1 MTEQTQDGPGA
12 APEAIA
18 PEATKSRRPDLTS
31 DPIGKLLIMLAVPAG
46 IGFFFMIAY
55 NLVDTIWANQYPE
68 PGEAANMTGAALGR
82 SFGPFFLMQ
91 AFSIGLMQG
100 TTALVANSLG
110 AKRGDQARHTIAQA
124 MVAGVLVG
132 VTLLVFALFIP
143 VPGVGGSFIK
153 LYYFTLSSGNEE
165 ATRLGLAYIIPI
177 LWLSPFL
184 IVISVFNAI
193 LSAKGDFT
201 TFGIIQV
208 AAFFM
213 NLILDPILVFGGT
226 PFSLYGLAVDL
237 PDFLPELGVAGLAWA
252 TVITQLLGALVVM
265 LVALRT
271 GILRGLKITEFIP
284 FWPLLSQVIGQ
295 GVPAAVNMLL
305 IAGGFISIQFFVPE
319 IVKQT
324 GSVLL
329 QTMSAAD
336 AAEAAV
342 NGYMNAARI
351 EQLLLLPVIGLEL
364 ALISIVG
371 NNLGARKEERI
382 WRVYRLGLITA
393 IIMTLTATVI
403 QFAGHQLFPSLIN
416 RSDET
421 LAVSSQV
428 LSISAFLL
436 TAYALIFINSGTLQ
450 GMKRPVFAM
459 IINGVRLVVGPA
471 VVFVIVS
478 IVAPGNL
485 LVFWLGYGLVA
496 WGCGLFAMWYT
507 PGRMRR
513 VLARELNTPST

>member
-1 MTEQTQDGPGA
+1 MTENTQDA
-12 APEAIA
+12 VADTAT
-18 PEATKSRRPDLTS
+18 ATKSRGPDLTG

-55 NLVDTIWANQYPE
+55 NLVDTIWANQYPA

-100 TTALVANSLG
+100 TTALVANALG
-110 AKRGDQARHTIAQA
+110 ARNPGKARHTIAQA
-124 MVAGVLVG
+124 MIAGVLVG
-132 VTLLVFALFIP
+132 ITLLTLALFMP
-143 VPGVGGSFIK
+143 VPGHDGPLIE
-153 LYYFTLSSGNEE
+153 LYYLTLSGGNLE
-165 ATRLGLAYIIPI
+165 ATALGLEYILPI
-177 LWLSPFL
+177 VWLAPFL
-184 IVISVFNAI
+184 IIISVFNAI

-201 TFGIIQV
+201 TFGIVQV

-213 NLILDPILVFGGT
+213 NLFLDPILVFGGT

-252 TVITQLLGALVVM
+252 TVVTQLLGAVVVM
-265 LVALRT
+265 IVALRT
-271 GILRGLKITEFIP
+271 GILKGLKLSEFIP
-284 FWPLLSQVIGQ
+284 FWPILSQVIGQ

-329 QTMSAAD
+329 LTMSPAD
-336 AAEAAV
+336 AAEAAI

-371 NNLGARKEERI
+371 NNLGARQEERI

-393 IIMTLTATVI
+393 VIMTVTATII
-403 QFAGHQLFPSLIN
+403 QFAGHNLFPSWIN

-421 LAVSSQV
+421 LGVASQV

-450 GMKRPVFAM
+450 GMKRPAFAM
-459 IINGVRLVVGPA
+459 IINSVRLVFGPA
-471 VVFVIVS
+471 AVFVLVAWI
-478 IVAPGNL
+478 APGNL
-485 LVFWLGYGLVA
+485 LVFWIGYGAVA

-513 VLARELNTPST
+513 VIARELSAPTA

>member
-1 MTEQTQDGPGA
+1 MTENTQNGQSA
-12 APEAIA
+12 AKPTDA
-18 PEATKSRRPDLTS
+18 PQAKRRGPDLTS

-55 NLVDTIWANQYPE
+55 NLVDTIWANQYPA

-82 SFGPFFLMQ
+82 SFGPYFLMQ

-100 TTALVANSLG
+100 TTALVSNALG
-110 AKRGDQARHTIAQA
+110 ARQGDKARHTIAQA
-124 MVAGVLVG
+124 MVAGVIVG
-132 VTLLVFALFIP
+132 AALLLFFQFIP
-143 VPGVGGSFIK
+143 VPGRGGSFIE
-153 LYYFTLSSGNEE
+153 LYYYTLSGGNEE
-165 ATRLGLAYIIPI
+165 ATRLGMAYILPI
-177 LWLSPFL
+177 LWLAPFL

-201 TFGIIQV
+201 TFGIVQV
-208 AAFFM
+208 AAFFL

-252 TVITQLLGALVVM
+252 TVATQLLGALVVM
-265 LVALRT
+265 TVALRT
-271 GILRGLKITEFIP
+271 GIFSGIKITDFIP
-284 FWPLLSQVIGQ
+284 FWPVLSQVIGQ

-324 GSVLL
+324 GNVLL
-329 QTMSAAD
+329 ETMSPAD
-336 AAEAAV
+336 AAEAAI

-371 NNLGARKEERI
+371 NNLGARREDRI
-382 WRVYRLGLITA
+382 WRVYRLGLIVA
-393 IIMTLTATVI
+393 VIMTVTATII
-403 QFAGHQLFPSLIN
+403 QFAGHQLFPSWIN

-450 GMKRPVFAM
+450 GMKRPLFAM
-459 IINGVRLVVGPA
+459 LINSVRLVFGPA
-471 VVFVIVS
+471 IVFFFVS
-478 IVAPGNL
+478 LFAPGNL
-485 LVFWLGYGLVA
+485 LFFWLGYGAVA

-513 VLARELNTPST
+513 VVAREFSSPAA

>member
-1 MTEQTQDGPGA
+1 MTERTQDSTSQATAAEVSKAKRRGPDMIG
-12 APEAIA
+12 
-18 PEATKSRRPDLTS
+18 
-31 DPIGKLLIMLAVPAG
+31 DPIGKLLIMLALPAG

-55 NLVDTIWANQYPE
+55 NLVDTIWANQYPA

-100 TTALVANSLG
+100 TTALVSNALG
-110 AKRGDQARHTIAQA
+110 AKKGEKARHTIAQA
-124 MVAGVLVG
+124 MVAGVIVG
-132 VTLLVFALFIP
+132 ATLLIFAQFIP
-143 VPGVGGSFIK
+143 VPGMGGSFIE
-153 LYYFTLSSGNEE
+153 LYYRTLSGGNVE
-165 ATRLGLAYIIPI
+165 ATRLGMAYILPI
-177 LWLSPFL
+177 LYLAPFL

-201 TFGIIQV
+201 TFGIVQV

-226 PFSLYGLAVDL
+226 PFSLYGLSVDL
-237 PDFLPELGVAGLAWA
+237 PNFLPELGVAGLAWA

-265 LVALRT
+265 IVALRT
-271 GILRGLKITEFIP
+271 GIFNGLKITEFIP
-284 FWPLLSQVIGQ
+284 FWPVLSQVIGQ

-324 GSVLL
+324 GNVLL
-329 QTMSAAD
+329 ETMSAAD
-336 AAEAAV
+336 AAEAAI

-371 NNLGARKEERI
+371 NNLGARREDRI

-393 IIMTLTATVI
+393 IAMTVTATII
-403 QFAGHQLFPSLIN
+403 QFAGHQLFPSWIN
-416 RSDET
+416 SSEET
-421 LAVSSQV
+421 LSVSSQV

-450 GMKRPVFAM
+450 GMKRPLFAM
-459 IINGVRLVVGPA
+459 LINSVRLVFGPA
-471 VVFVIVS
+471 IVFIFVS
-478 IVAPGNL
+478 RFAPGNL
-485 LVFWLGYGLVA
+485 LFFWLGYGAVA

-507 PGRMRR
+507 PGRMKR
-513 VLARELNTPST
+513 VMAREFNTPAA

>member
-1 MTEQTQDGPGA
+1 MTENTQDA
-12 APEAIA
+12 VADTAT
-18 PEATKSRRPDLTS
+18 ATKSRGPDLTS

-55 NLVDTIWANQYPE
+55 NLVDTIWANQYPA

-100 TTALVANSLG
+100 TTALVANALG
-110 AKRGDQARHTIAQA
+110 ARNPGKARHTIAQA
-124 MVAGVLVG
+124 MIAGVLVG
-132 VTLLVFALFIP
+132 ITLLTLALFMP
-143 VPGVGGSFIK
+143 VPGHDGPLIE
-153 LYYFTLSSGNEE
+153 LYYLTLSGGNLE
-165 ATRLGLAYIIPI
+165 ATALGLDYILPI
-177 LWLSPFL
+177 VWLAPFL
-184 IVISVFNAI
+184 IIISVFNAI

-201 TFGIIQV
+201 TFGIVQV

-252 TVITQLLGALVVM
+252 TVVTQLLGAVVVM
-265 LVALRT
+265 IVALRT
-271 GILRGLKITEFIP
+271 GILKGLKLSEFIP
-284 FWPLLSQVIGQ
+284 FWPILSQVIGQ

-329 QTMSAAD
+329 LTMSPAD
-336 AAEAAV
+336 AAEAAI

-371 NNLGARKEERI
+371 NNLGARQEERI

-393 IIMTLTATVI
+393 VIMTVTATII
-403 QFAGHQLFPSLIN
+403 QFAGHNLFPSWIN

-421 LAVSSQV
+421 LGVASQV

-450 GMKRPVFAM
+450 GMKRPAFAM
-459 IINGVRLVVGPA
+459 IINSVRLVFGPA
-471 VVFVIVS
+471 AVFVLVAWI
-478 IVAPGNL
+478 APGNL
-485 LVFWLGYGLVA
+485 LVFWIGYGAVA

-513 VLARELNTPST
+513 VIARELSAPTA

>member
-1 MTEQTQDGPGA
+1 MTENTQDA
-12 APEAIA
+12 VADTAT
-18 PEATKSRRPDLTS
+18 ATKSRGPDLTG

-55 NLVDTIWANQYPE
+55 NLVDTIWANQYPA

-100 TTALVANSLG
+100 TTALVANALG
-110 AKRGDQARHTIAQA
+110 ARNPGKARHTIAQA
-124 MVAGVLVG
+124 MIAGVLVG
-132 VTLLVFALFIP
+132 ITLLTLALFMP
-143 VPGVGGSFIK
+143 VPGHDGPLIE
-153 LYYFTLSSGNEE
+153 LYYLTLSGGNLE
-165 ATRLGLAYIIPI
+165 ATALGLDYILPI
-177 LWLSPFL
+177 VWLAPFL
-184 IVISVFNAI
+184 IIISVFNAI

-201 TFGIIQV
+201 TFGIVQV

-252 TVITQLLGALVVM
+252 TVVTQLLGAVVVM
-265 LVALRT
+265 IVALRT
-271 GILRGLKITEFIP
+271 GILKGLKLSEFIP
-284 FWPLLSQVIGQ
+284 FWPILSQVIGQ

-329 QTMSAAD
+329 LTMSPAD
-336 AAEAAV
+336 AAEAAI

-371 NNLGARKEERI
+371 NNLGARQEERI

-393 IIMTLTATVI
+393 VIMTVTATII
-403 QFAGHQLFPSLIN
+403 QFAGHNLFPSWIN

-421 LAVSSQV
+421 LGVASQV

-450 GMKRPVFAM
+450 GMKRPAFAM
-459 IINGVRLVVGPA
+459 IINSVRLVFGPA
-471 VVFVIVS
+471 AVFVLVAWI
-478 IVAPGNL
+478 APGNL
-485 LVFWLGYGLVA
+485 LVFWIGYGAVA

-513 VLARELNTPST
+513 VIARELSAPTA

>member
-1 MTEQTQDGPGA
+1 MTENTQDA
-12 APEAIA
+12 VADTAT
-18 PEATKSRRPDLTS
+18 ATKSRGPDLTG

-55 NLVDTIWANQYPE
+55 NLVDTIWANQYPA
-68 PGEAANMTGAALGR
+68 PGEAANTTGAALGR

-100 TTALVANSLG
+100 TTALVANALG
-110 AKRGDQARHTIAQA
+110 ARNPEKARHTIAQA
-124 MVAGVLVG
+124 MIAGVLVG
-132 VTLLVFALFIP
+132 ITLLTLALFMP
-143 VPGVGGSFIK
+143 VPGHDGPLIE
-153 LYYFTLSSGNEE
+153 LYYLTLSGGNLE
-165 ATRLGLAYIIPI
+165 ATALGLDYILPI
-177 LWLSPFL
+177 VWLAPFL
-184 IVISVFNAI
+184 IIISVFNAI

-201 TFGIIQV
+201 TFGIVQV

-252 TVITQLLGALVVM
+252 TVVTQLLGAVVVM
-265 LVALRT
+265 IVALRT
-271 GILRGLKITEFIP
+271 GILKGLKLSEFIP
-284 FWPLLSQVIGQ
+284 FWPILSQVIGQ

-329 QTMSAAD
+329 LTMSPAD
-336 AAEAAV
+336 AAEAAI

-371 NNLGARKEERI
+371 NNLGARQEERI

-393 IIMTLTATVI
+393 VIMTVTATII
-403 QFAGHQLFPSLIN
+403 QFAGHNLFPSWIN

-421 LAVSSQV
+421 LGVASQV

-450 GMKRPVFAM
+450 GMKRPAFAM
-459 IINGVRLVVGPA
+459 IINSVRLVFGPA
-471 VVFVIVS
+471 AVFVLVAWI
-478 IVAPGNL
+478 APGNL
-485 LVFWLGYGLVA
+485 LVFWIGYGAVA

-513 VLARELNTPST
+513 VIARELSAPTA

>member
-1 MTEQTQDGPGA
+1 MTENTQDA
-12 APEAIA
+12 VADTAT
-18 PEATKSRRPDLTS
+18 ATKSRGPDLTG

-55 NLVDTIWANQYPE
+55 NLVDTIWANQYPA

-100 TTALVANSLG
+100 TTALVANALG
-110 AKRGDQARHTIAQA
+110 ARNPGKARHTIAQA
-124 MVAGVLVG
+124 MIAGVLVG
-132 VTLLVFALFIP
+132 ITLLTLALFMP
-143 VPGVGGSFIK
+143 VPGHDGPLIE
-153 LYYFTLSSGNEE
+153 LYYLTLSGGNLE
-165 ATRLGLAYIIPI
+165 ATALGLEYILPI
-177 LWLSPFL
+177 VWLAPFL
-184 IVISVFNAI
+184 IIISVFNAI

-201 TFGIIQV
+201 TFGIVQV

-213 NLILDPILVFGGT
+213 NLFLDPILVFGGT

-252 TVITQLLGALVVM
+252 TVVTQLLGAVVVM
-265 LVALRT
+265 IVALRT
-271 GILRGLKITEFIP
+271 GILKGLKLSEFIP
-284 FWPLLSQVIGQ
+284 FWPILSQVIGQ

-329 QTMSAAD
+329 LTMSPAD
-336 AAEAAV
+336 AAEAAI

-371 NNLGARKEERI
+371 NNLGARQEERI

-393 IIMTLTATVI
+393 VIMTVTATII
-403 QFAGHQLFPSLIN
+403 QFAGHNLFPSWIN

-421 LAVSSQV
+421 LGVASQV

-450 GMKRPVFAM
+450 GMKRPAFAM
-459 IINGVRLVVGPA
+459 IINSVRLIFGPA
-471 VVFVIVS
+471 AVFVLVAWI
-478 IVAPGNL
+478 APGNL
-485 LVFWLGYGLVA
+485 LVFWIGYGVVA

-513 VLARELNTPST
+513 VIARELSAPTA

>member
-1 MTEQTQDGPGA
+1 MTENTQDGPSA
-12 APEAIA
+12 VPD
-18 PEATKSRRPDLTS
+18 ATKPQTRGKGPDMTG

-100 TTALVANSLG
+100 TTALVSNALG
-110 AKRGDQARHTIAQA
+110 AHKVDQARHIIAQA
-124 MVAGVLVG
+124 MVAGVIVG
-132 VTLLVFALFIP
+132 VTLLTFAMFLP
-143 VPGVGGSFIK
+143 VPGREGSFIE
-153 LYYFTLSSGNEE
+153 LYYFTLSSGNAE
-165 ATRLGLAYIIPI
+165 ATRLGMAYILPI
-177 LWLSPFL
+177 LWLAPFL

-201 TFGIIQV
+201 TFGIVQV
-208 AAFFM
+208 AAFFI

-226 PFSLYGLAVDL
+226 PFNLYGLSVNL

-252 TVITQLLGALVVM
+252 TVFTQMLGALVVM
-265 LVALRT
+265 VVALRT
-271 GILRGLKITEFIP
+271 GIFKGLKITEFIP

-324 GSVLL
+324 GSLL
-329 QTMSAAD
+329 LETMNPAD
-336 AAEAAV
+336 AAEAAI

-393 IIMTLTATVI
+393 VIMTITATII
-403 QFAGHQLFPSLIN
+403 QFAGHQLFPSWIN

-450 GMKRPVFAM
+450 GMKRPLFAM
-459 IINGVRLVVGPA
+459 LINGVRLVVGPA
-471 VVFVIVS
+471 VVFLIVS
-478 IVAPGNL
+478 IFAPGNL
-485 LVFWLGYGLVA
+485 LVFWLGYGAVA

-507 PGRMRR
+507 PPRMKR
-513 VLARELNTPST
+513 VMAREIGTPAA

>member
-1 MTEQTQDGPGA
+1 MTERTQDSTSQATAAEVSKAKRRGPDMIG
-12 APEAIA
+12 
-18 PEATKSRRPDLTS
+18 
-31 DPIGKLLIMLAVPAG
+31 DPIGKLLIMLALPAG

-55 NLVDTIWANQYPE
+55 NLVDTIWANQYPA

-100 TTALVANSLG
+100 TTALVSNALG
-110 AKRGDQARHTIAQA
+110 AKKGEKARHTIAQA
-124 MVAGVLVG
+124 MVAGVIVG
-132 VTLLVFALFIP
+132 ATLLIFAQFIP
-143 VPGVGGSFIK
+143 VPGMGGSFIE
-153 LYYFTLSSGNEE
+153 LYYRTLSGGNVE
-165 ATRLGLAYIIPI
+165 ATRLGMAYILPI
-177 LWLSPFL
+177 LYLAPFL

-201 TFGIIQV
+201 TFGIVQV

-226 PFSLYGLAVDL
+226 PFSLYGLSVDL
-237 PDFLPELGVAGLAWA
+237 PNFLPELGVAGLAWA

-265 LVALRT
+265 IVALRT
-271 GILRGLKITEFIP
+271 GIFNGLKITEFIP
-284 FWPLLSQVIGQ
+284 FWPVLSQVIGQ

-324 GSVLL
+324 GNVLL
-329 QTMSAAD
+329 ETMSAAD
-336 AAEAAV
+336 AAEAAI

-371 NNLGARKEERI
+371 NNLGARREDRI

-393 IIMTLTATVI
+393 IAMTVTATII
-403 QFAGHQLFPSLIN
+403 QFAGHQLFPSWIN
-416 RSDET
+416 SSEET
-421 LAVSSQV
+421 LLVSSQV

-450 GMKRPVFAM
+450 GMKRPLFAM
-459 IINGVRLVVGPA
+459 LINSVRLVAGPA
-471 VVFVIVS
+471 VVYILVS
-478 IVAPGNL
+478 RFAPGNL
-485 LVFWLGYGLVA
+485 LFFWLGYGAVA

-507 PGRMRR
+507 PGRMKR
-513 VLARELNTPST
+513 VMAREFNTPAA

>member
-1 MTEQTQDGPGA
+1 MTENTQDA
-12 APEAIA
+12 VADTAT
-18 PEATKSRRPDLTS
+18 ATKSRGPDLTG

-55 NLVDTIWANQYPE
+55 NLVDTILANQYPA

-100 TTALVANSLG
+100 TTALVANALG
-110 AKRGDQARHTIAQA
+110 ARNPGKARHTIAQA
-124 MVAGVLVG
+124 MIAGVLVG
-132 VTLLVFALFIP
+132 ITLLTLALFMP
-143 VPGVGGSFIK
+143 VPGHDGPLIE
-153 LYYFTLSSGNEE
+153 LYYLTLSGGNLE
-165 ATRLGLAYIIPI
+165 ATALGLDYILPI
-177 LWLSPFL
+177 VWLAPFL
-184 IVISVFNAI
+184 IIISVFNAI

-201 TFGIIQV
+201 TFGIVQV

-252 TVITQLLGALVVM
+252 TVVTQLLGAVVVM
-265 LVALRT
+265 IVALRT
-271 GILRGLKITEFIP
+271 GILKGLKLSEFIP
-284 FWPLLSQVIGQ
+284 FWPILSQVIGQ

-329 QTMSAAD
+329 LTMSPAD
-336 AAEAAV
+336 AAEAAI

-371 NNLGARKEERI
+371 NNLGARQEERI

-393 IIMTLTATVI
+393 VIMTVTATII
-403 QFAGHQLFPSLIN
+403 QFAGHNLFPSWIN

-421 LAVSSQV
+421 LGVASQV

-450 GMKRPVFAM
+450 GMKRPAFAM
-459 IINGVRLVVGPA
+459 IINSVRLVFGPA
-471 VVFVIVS
+471 AVFVLVAWI
-478 IVAPGNL
+478 APGNL
-485 LVFWLGYGLVA
+485 LVFWIGYGAVA

-513 VLARELNTPST
+513 VIARELSAPTA

>member
-1 MTEQTQDGPGA
+1 MTENTQDGPSA
-12 APEAIA
+12 VPD
-18 PEATKSRRPDLTS
+18 ATKPQTRGKGPDMTG

-100 TTALVANSLG
+100 TTALVSNALG
-110 AKRGDQARHTIAQA
+110 ARKGDQARHIIAQA
-124 MVAGVLVG
+124 MVAGVIVG
-132 VTLLVFALFIP
+132 VTLLTFAMFLP
-143 VPGVGGSFIK
+143 VPGREGSFIE
-153 LYYFTLSSGNEE
+153 LYYFTLSSGNAE
-165 ATRLGLAYIIPI
+165 ATRLGMAYILPI
-177 LWLSPFL
+177 LWLAPFL

-193 LSAKGDFT
+193 LRAKGDFT
-201 TFGIIQV
+201 TFGIVQV
-208 AAFFM
+208 AAFFI

-226 PFSLYGLAVDL
+226 PFNLYGLSVNL

-252 TVITQLLGALVVM
+252 TVFTQMLGALVVM
-265 LVALRT
+265 VVALRT
-271 GILRGLKITEFIP
+271 GIFKGLKITEFIP

-324 GSVLL
+324 GSLL
-329 QTMSAAD
+329 LETMNPAD
-336 AAEAAV
+336 AAEAAI

-393 IIMTLTATVI
+393 VIMTITATII
-403 QFAGHQLFPSLIN
+403 QFAGHQLFPSWIN

-450 GMKRPVFAM
+450 GMKRPLFAM
-459 IINGVRLVVGPA
+459 LINGVRLVVGPA
-471 VVFVIVS
+471 VVFLIVS
-478 IVAPGNL
+478 IFAPGNL
-485 LVFWLGYGLVA
+485 LVFWLGYGAVA

-507 PGRMRR
+507 PPRMKR
-513 VLARELNTPST
+513 VMAREIGTPAA

>member
-1 MTEQTQDGPGA
+1 MTANANQPASEAVSPA
-12 APEAIA
+12 A
-18 PEATKSRRPDLTS
+18 KRRGPDLTE
-31 DPIGKLLIMLAVPAG
+31 DPIGRLLIALAVPAG

-55 NLVDTIWANQYPE
+55 NLVDTVWANQYPA
-68 PGEAANMTGAALGR
+68 PGEAANSTGAALAR

-100 TTALVANSLG
+100 TTALVANALG
-110 AKRGDQARHTIAQA
+110 AKDQNRARHIIAQA
-124 MVAGVLVG
+124 MIAGVLVG
-132 VTLLVFALFIP
+132 ITLFLIATVIP
-143 VPGVGGSFIK
+143 VPGRGGTFIA
-153 LYYFTLSSGNEE
+153 YYYEVLSSGNAE
-165 ATRLGLAYIIPI
+165 AVRLGLDYIYPI
-177 LWLSPFL
+177 VFLAPAL

-201 TFGIIQV
+201 TFGIVQV
-208 AAFFM
+208 AAFFA

-226 PFSLYGLAVDL
+226 PFSLYGLNVDL
-237 PDFLPELGVAGLAWA
+237 PNFLPELGVAGLAWA
-252 TVITQLLGALVVM
+252 TAITQLAGAVVVM
-265 LVALRT
+265 VVALRT
-271 GILRGLKITEFIP
+271 GIFGGLKLREFIP

-319 IVKQT
+319 IAKQA

-329 QTMSAAD
+329 ETMSPAEAG
-336 AAEAAV
+336 EAAV

-382 WRVYRLGLITA
+382 WRAYRLAMISALIVT
-393 IIMTLTATVI
+393 IVGMII
-403 QFAGHQLFPSLIN
+403 QFAGHSLFPSWIN
-416 RSDET
+416 GSDET
-421 LAVSSQV
+421 LRVSSGM

-436 TAYALIFINSGTLQ
+436 PAFALVFMNSGTLQ
-450 GMKRPVFAM
+450 GMKRPLFAM
-459 IINGVRLVVGPA
+459 IINSVRLVVGPF
-471 VVFVIVS
+471 VVYLVIS
-478 IVAPGNL
+478 QIAPGNL
-485 LVFWLGYGLVA
+485 FAFWVGYGAVA
-496 WGCGLFAMWYT
+496 WGCGVFAVWYT

-513 VLARELNTPST
+513 VISREFASPAA

>member
-1 MTEQTQDGPGA
+1 MTENMQDGLSA
-12 APEAIA
+12 ATPTDA
-18 PEATKSRRPDLTS
+18 PQTKRRGPDLTS

-100 TTALVANSLG
+100 TTALVSNALG
-110 AKRGDQARHTIAQA
+110 ARQGEKARHIIAQA
-124 MVAGVLVG
+124 MIAGVIVG
-132 VTLLVFALFIP
+132 AALLLFFQFIP
-143 VPGVGGSFIK
+143 VPGKGGSFIE
-153 LYYFTLSSGNEE
+153 LYYFTLSGGNEE
-165 ATRLGLAYIIPI
+165 ATRLGMAYILPI
-177 LWLSPFL
+177 LWLAPFL

-201 TFGIIQV
+201 TFGIVQV
-208 AAFFM
+208 AAFFL

-226 PFSLYGLAVDL
+226 PFSLYGLDVDL
-237 PDFLPELGVAGLAWA
+237 PNFLPELGVAGLAWA
-252 TVITQLLGALVVM
+252 TVVTQLLGAVVVM
-265 LVALRT
+265 IVALRT
-271 GILRGLKITEFIP
+271 GIFSGLKVTEFIP

-324 GSVLL
+324 GNALL
-329 QTMSAAD
+329 ETMSAAD
-336 AAEAAV
+336 AAEAAI

-371 NNLGARKEERI
+371 NNLGARREDRI
-382 WRVYRLGLITA
+382 WRVFRLGLITA
-393 IIMTLTATVI
+393 VIMTVTATII
-403 QFAGHQLFPSLIN
+403 QFAGHQLFPSWIN
-416 RSDET
+416 DSDET

-450 GMKRPVFAM
+450 GMKRPLFAM
-459 IINGVRLVVGPA
+459 VINSVRLVFGPA
-471 VVFVIVS
+471 FVFFIVS
-478 IVAPGNL
+478 WIAPGNL
-485 LVFWLGYGLVA
+485 LYFWLGYGAVA

-513 VLARELNTPST
+513 VMAREFSSPAA

>member
-1 MTEQTQDGPGA
+1 MTERTQDGTSP
-12 APEAIA
+12 
-18 PEATKSRRPDLTS
+18 ATTPDEPKAKRRGPDMIG
-31 DPIGKLLIMLAVPAG
+31 DPISKLLIMLAIPAG

-55 NLVDTIWANQYPE
+55 NLVDTIWANQYPA

-100 TTALVANSLG
+100 TTALVSNALG
-110 AKRGDQARHTIAQA
+110 AKKGEKARHTIAQA
-124 MVAGVLVG
+124 MVAGVIVG
-132 VTLLVFALFIP
+132 ATLLIFAQFIP
-143 VPGVGGSFIK
+143 VPGMGGSFIE
-153 LYYFTLSSGNEE
+153 LYYRTLSGGNVE
-165 ATRLGLAYIIPI
+165 ATRLGMAYILPI
-177 LWLSPFL
+177 LYLAPFL

-201 TFGIIQV
+201 TFGIVQV
-208 AAFFM
+208 GAFFM

-226 PFSLYGLAVDL
+226 PFSLYGLSVDL
-237 PDFLPELGVAGLAWA
+237 PNFLPELGVAGLAWA
-252 TVITQLLGALVVM
+252 TVITQLIGAVIVM
-265 LVALRT
+265 IVALRT
-271 GILRGLKITEFIP
+271 GIFKGLKITEFIP
-284 FWPLLSQVIGQ
+284 FWPVLSQVIGQ

-324 GSVLL
+324 GNVLL
-329 QTMSAAD
+329 ETMSAAD
-336 AAEAAV
+336 AAEAAI

-371 NNLGARKEERI
+371 NNLGARREDRI
-382 WRVYRLGLITA
+382 WRVFRLGLITA
-393 IIMTLTATVI
+393 IAMTVTATII
-403 QFAGHQLFPSLIN
+403 QFAGHQLFPSWIN
-416 RSDET
+416 SSEET
-421 LAVSSQV
+421 LSVSSKV

-450 GMKRPVFAM
+450 GMKRPLFAM
-459 IINGVRLVVGPA
+459 LINSVRLVFGPA
-471 VVFVIVS
+471 IVFIFVS
-478 IVAPGNL
+478 RFAPGNL
-485 LVFWLGYGLVA
+485 LFFWLGYGAVA

-507 PGRMRR
+507 PGRMKR
-513 VLARELNTPST
+513 VMAREFNTPTA

>member
-1 MTEQTQDGPGA
+1 MTENTQDA
-12 APEAIA
+12 VADTAT
-18 PEATKSRRPDLTS
+18 ATKSRGPDLTG

-55 NLVDTIWANQYPE
+55 NLVDTIWANQYPA

-100 TTALVANSLG
+100 TTALVANALG
-110 AKRGDQARHTIAQA
+110 ARNPGKARHTIAQA
-124 MVAGVLVG
+124 MIAGVLVG
-132 VTLLVFALFIP
+132 ITLLTLALFMP
-143 VPGVGGSFIK
+143 VPGHDGPLIE
-153 LYYFTLSSGNEE
+153 LYYLTLSGGNLE
-165 ATRLGLAYIIPI
+165 ATALGLEYILPI
-177 LWLSPFL
+177 VWLAPFL
-184 IVISVFNAI
+184 IIISVFNAI

-201 TFGIIQV
+201 TFGIVQV

-213 NLILDPILVFGGT
+213 NLFLDPILVFGGT

-252 TVITQLLGALVVM
+252 TVVTQLLGAVVVM
-265 LVALRT
+265 IVALRT
-271 GILRGLKITEFIP
+271 GILKGLKLSEFIP
-284 FWPLLSQVIGQ
+284 FWPILSQVIGQ

-329 QTMSAAD
+329 LTMSPAD
-336 AAEAAV
+336 AAEAAI

-371 NNLGARKEERI
+371 NNLGARQEERI

-393 IIMTLTATVI
+393 VIMTVTATII
-403 QFAGHQLFPSLIN
+403 QFAGHNLFPSWIN

-421 LAVSSQV
+421 LGVASQV

-450 GMKRPVFAM
+450 GMKRPAFAM
-459 IINGVRLVVGPA
+459 IINSVRLVFGPA
-471 VVFVIVS
+471 AVFVLVAWI
-478 IVAPGNL
+478 APGNL
-485 LVFWLGYGLVA
+485 LVFWIGYGVVA

-513 VLARELNTPST
+513 VIARELSAPTA

>member
-1 MTEQTQDGPGA
+1 MTEHTQDGTSP
-12 APEAIA
+12 
-18 PEATKSRRPDLTS
+18 ATTPDEPKAKRRGPDMIG
-31 DPIGKLLIMLAVPAG
+31 DPISKLLIMLAIPAG

-55 NLVDTIWANQYPE
+55 NLVDTIWANQYPA

-100 TTALVANSLG
+100 TTALVSNALG
-110 AKRGDQARHTIAQA
+110 AKEGDKARHTIAQA
-124 MVAGVLVG
+124 MVAGVIVG
-132 VTLLVFALFIP
+132 ATLLIFAQFIP
-143 VPGVGGSFIK
+143 VPGVGGSFIE
-153 LYYFTLSSGNEE
+153 LYYRTLSGGNVE
-165 ATRLGLAYIIPI
+165 ATRLGMAYILPI
-177 LWLSPFL
+177 LYLAPFL

-201 TFGIIQV
+201 TFGIVQV
-208 AAFFM
+208 GAFFM

-226 PFSLYGLAVDL
+226 PFSLYGLSVDL
-237 PDFLPELGVAGLAWA
+237 PNFLPELGVAGLAWA
-252 TVITQLLGALVVM
+252 TVITQLIGAVIVM
-265 LVALRT
+265 IVALRT
-271 GILRGLKITEFIP
+271 GIFKGLKITEFIP
-284 FWPLLSQVIGQ
+284 FWPVLSQVIGQ

-324 GSVLL
+324 GNVLL
-329 QTMSAAD
+329 ETMSAAD
-336 AAEAAV
+336 AAEAAI

-371 NNLGARKEERI
+371 NNLGARREDRI
-382 WRVYRLGLITA
+382 WRVFRLGLITA
-393 IIMTLTATVI
+393 IAMTVTATII
-403 QFAGHQLFPSLIN
+403 QFAGHQLFPSWIN
-416 RSDET
+416 SSEET
-421 LAVSSQV
+421 LSVSSQV

-450 GMKRPVFAM
+450 GMKRPLFAM
-459 IINGVRLVVGPA
+459 LINSVRLVFGPA
-471 VVFVIVS
+471 IVFIFVS
-478 IVAPGNL
+478 RFAPGNL
-485 LVFWLGYGLVA
+485 LFFWLGYGAVA

-507 PGRMRR
+507 PGRMKR
-513 VLARELNTPST
+513 VMAREFNTPTA

>member
-1 MTEQTQDGPGA
+1 MTENTQDA
-12 APEAIA
+12 VADTAT
-18 PEATKSRRPDLTS
+18 ATKSRGPDLTG

-55 NLVDTIWANQYPE
+55 NLVDTIWANQYPA

-100 TTALVANSLG
+100 TTALVANALG
-110 AKRGDQARHTIAQA
+110 ARNPGKARHTIAQA
-124 MVAGVLVG
+124 MIAGVLVG
-132 VTLLVFALFIP
+132 ITLLMLALFMP
-143 VPGVGGSFIK
+143 VPGHDGPLIE
-153 LYYFTLSSGNEE
+153 LYYLTLSGGNLE
-165 ATRLGLAYIIPI
+165 ATALGLDYILPI
-177 LWLSPFL
+177 VWLAPFL
-184 IVISVFNAI
+184 IIISVFNAI

-201 TFGIIQV
+201 TFGIVQV

-252 TVITQLLGALVVM
+252 TVVTQLLGAVVVM
-265 LVALRT
+265 IVALRT
-271 GILRGLKITEFIP
+271 GILKGLKLSEFIP
-284 FWPLLSQVIGQ
+284 FWPILSQVIGQ

-329 QTMSAAD
+329 LTMSPAD
-336 AAEAAV
+336 AAEAAI

-371 NNLGARKEERI
+371 NNLGARQEERI

-393 IIMTLTATVI
+393 VIMTVTATII
-403 QFAGHQLFPSLIN
+403 QFAGHNLFPSWIN

-421 LAVSSQV
+421 LGVASQV

-450 GMKRPVFAM
+450 GMKRPAFAM
-459 IINGVRLVVGPA
+459 IINSVRLVFGPA
-471 VVFVIVS
+471 AVFVLVAWI
-478 IVAPGNL
+478 APGNL
-485 LVFWLGYGLVA
+485 LVFWIGYGAVA

-513 VLARELNTPST
+513 VIARELSAPTA